1 MSCSFENCKVRNE
14 DRLLVCWMC
23 DTLVHFQCAGF
34 KGRDYD
40 RIIDRSNGLR
50 WSCSKCRTFDV
61 NFHKLFSDAKA
72 GFSDIIRDFSILNDK
87 LKKVE
92 DLFTNFDLSQLAGAS
107 PKRKKTSSRL
117 DVEIYRSPVTPVS
130 VESIRVGPTV
140 EPGDIPSI
148 SITGVG
154 DETTTP
160 KISPITPVSSSDPGI
175 GQIVEDTSVMTDS
188 NCDLV
193 VVPPRKTV
201 FLSRFA
207 PDTTVEA
214 LVKFIKNHS
223 KGFDDSDFIVQKFKF
238 SQPRDISSFKI
249 IAPIKLFDI
258 LVDKSIW
265 PDGALV
271 REFIH
276 RDRPRTNRVAT
287 LSKN

>member
-87 LKKVE
+87 HKKVE
-92 DLFTNFDLSQLAGAS
+92 DLFTNFDLSQLAGVS

-117 DVEIYRSPVTPVS
+117 NVEIYRSPVTPVS
-130 VESIRVGPTV
+130 FESIRVGPTV

-148 SITGVG
+148 SITG
-154 DETTTP
+154 
-160 KISPITPVSSSDPGI
+160 
-175 GQIVEDTSVMTDS
+175 
-188 NCDLV
+188 DLI

-201 FLSRFA
+201 FLSRFD

-223 KGFDDSDFIVQKFKF
+223 KGFNDSDFIVQKFKF